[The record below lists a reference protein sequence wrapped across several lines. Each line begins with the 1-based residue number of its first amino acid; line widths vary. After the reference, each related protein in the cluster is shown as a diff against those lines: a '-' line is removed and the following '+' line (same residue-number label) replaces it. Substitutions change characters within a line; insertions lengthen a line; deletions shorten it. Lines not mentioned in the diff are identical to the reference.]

1 MRLFR
6 LSDLDDNLRQQAEE
20 QLAPPK
26 KSKKPVAK
34 DCPSES
40 DGTHTNPAPAPKRP
54 ELVSWSPKSVEPP
67 PTRIARESK
76 MSATERRYQRDV
88 LLGKGRFEPI
98 TLVLPGGSR
107 YTADFLTIEDGV
119 PTLTEVKGSYR
130 LGSQGRAFTAF
141 HEAAAAFPFFRFV
154 WAEEKKGGGF
164 KRTTIPNLP
173 TGLLEQEVS

>member
-6 LSDLDDNLRQQAEE
+6 LSDLNDDLRSQAEA
-20 QLAPPK
+20 QLAPRKAHPK
-26 KSKKPVAK
+26 PAAK
-34 DCPSES
+34 DCPSKS
-40 DGTHTNPAPAPKRP
+40 GGTHTNPAPRRSEPV
-54 ELVSWSPKSVEPP
+54 LWSPKSIEPP

-88 LLGKGRFEPI
+88 LQGKGRFEPI
-98 TLVLPGGSR
+98 TLVLPGGGR

-164 KRTTIPNLP
+164 KRTTIPHLP
-173 TGLLEQEVS
+173 TGLPEQEVS